1 MGEFLT
7 DEQLLRIFA
16 AMRTPREARPTTLE
30 AAPPAGQLPNHW
42 NLPEL
47 DLRVHLEAIG
57 TGVRLRLTG
66 GEAWRGALV
75 YCRWDWLDSTQ
86 PDKEVPESLH
96 AFLLMPTEGF
106 RGFYQR
112 EVDIPE
118 RLTFQPILARI
129 VPKYAD
135 PAVFEQQWR
144 DARVKPSLQELRQW
158 IEAHQNEFPPR
169 HRETWRDMPDRLAA
183 EG

>member
-1 MGEFLT
+1 MDILT
-7 DEQLLRIFA
+7 DKELTRIFA
-16 AMRTPREARPTTLE
+16 ALRSPREARPATLE
-30 AAPPAGQLPNHW
+30 AAPPEGQLPNDW
-42 NLPEL
+42 DLPEL
-47 DLRVHLEAIG
+47 NLRVHLEAIG

-75 YCRWDWLDSTQ
+75 HCRWDWLDSTQ

-135 PAVFEQQWR
+135 PEVFEQQWR
-144 DARVKPSLQELRQW
+144 DARVKPSLQDLRQW
-158 IEAHQNEFPPR
+158 IEAHQNDFPPR
-169 HRETWRDMPDRLAA
+169 HREIWHDMPDRLAA